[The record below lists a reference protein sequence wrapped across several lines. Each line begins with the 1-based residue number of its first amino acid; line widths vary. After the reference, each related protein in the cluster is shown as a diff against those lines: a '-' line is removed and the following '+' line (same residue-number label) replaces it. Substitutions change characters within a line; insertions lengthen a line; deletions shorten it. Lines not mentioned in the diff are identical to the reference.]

1 MLKQMSWHQRLLW
14 VLRYTTWSKSQLPLE
29 SWHFTLNCAATFGIM
44 LVIITQ
50 NGKTNMS
57 SNRNRHINRTK
68 SCFPPPCNVAQRNI
82 SYIRTPVD
90 SVRVWG
96 SDLEENKRKD
106 FCGFFLHFFLFYFD
120 VSNFPKLKVVYF
132 STLLAYKETTFVNY
146 LHHEPQLL
154 LLQMT
159 VVQYHSICVCF
170 WVSGRAENP
179 VLKGFFTKYLEV

>member
-1 MLKQMSWHQRLLW
+1 MLKQTSWHQRLLW
-14 VLRYTTWSKSQLPLE
+14 VLRYTTWSKSQLPVE
-29 SWHFTLNCAATFGIM
+29 SRHFTLNCAATFGVM

-50 NGKTNMS
+50 NGKTNTS

-68 SCFPPPCNVAQRNI
+68 SCFPPLCNVAQRNI

-96 SDLEENKRKD
+96 SDLEENRRKD
-106 FCGFFLHFFLFYFD
+106 FRVIFLLFFFYFD
-120 VSNFPKLKVVYF
+120 VSNFPKLKAVYF
-132 STLLAYKETTFVNY
+132 STLLTYKETIFVNY
-146 LHHEPQLL
+146 LHHELQLL

-159 VVQYHSICVCF
+159 VVQYHSTCVYF